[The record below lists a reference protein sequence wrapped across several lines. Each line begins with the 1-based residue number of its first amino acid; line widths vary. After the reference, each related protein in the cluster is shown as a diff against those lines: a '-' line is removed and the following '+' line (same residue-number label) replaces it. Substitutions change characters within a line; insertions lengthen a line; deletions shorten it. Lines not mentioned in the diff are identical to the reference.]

1 MASIL
6 PFRGLR
12 YNTKLSLDLTM
23 VTAPPYDC
31 ISGDLQEELYERHPH
46 NIVRLILGHQGKD
59 DTDAD
64 NRYTRAARCLRQW
77 QDSGVLIRETR
88 PALYLYEQEFTADG
102 QTRIRRGFIARVA
115 LEEFGSG
122 DIHPHEQTFSGPK
135 EDRLKLLQATRT
147 NLSQV
152 FALYPDETN
161 EVMSA
166 IDRRPLARPDLVVAD
181 DHGVINRMWI
191 ITHEETAA
199 EVCSLMH
206 RKPLFIA
213 DGHHR
218 YTTAL
223 NYRKHLQSR
232 GEDVSG
238 HHPAN
243 FTSIMCVSMSDPG
256 LVVFPTHRVLV
267 NFPQVTAAQMQ
278 KALAEHFTW
287 HEYSGAEAVSGRM
300 EERLNESQGVAIGV
314 YLRGDQS
321 SYIAQLKDLSAM
333 DRLAT
338 DHSPEWRRL
347 DVSILH
353 QLVLDRLLP
362 EAFGPQKDLQ
372 TRYVHL
378 ASEAFDAVHED
389 QASVAL
395 LLKPPTVDDV
405 RVIAGNGEL
414 MPQKSTYFYPKLLSG
429 LIMNPLD

>member
-1 MASIL
+1 MAFIL

-12 YNTKLSLDLTM
+12 YNTNQSLDLAM

-31 ISGDLQEELYERHPH
+31 IDETFQKELHDRHPY
-46 NIVRLILGHQGKD
+46 NVVRLILGYQLPG
-59 DTDAD
+59 DTDTD
-64 NRYTRAARCLRQW
+64 NRYTRSARCLKQW
-77 QDSGVLIRETR
+77 QDSNVLIREAR
-88 PALYLYEQEFTADG
+88 PALYLYEQEFTAG
-102 QTRIRRGFIARVA
+102 GTTHVRRGFIARVA

-135 EDRLKLLQATRT
+135 EDRLRLLKATRT

-161 EVMSA
+161 EVMA
-166 IDRRPLARPDLVVAD
+166 AFDGRPLARPDLVVTD

-199 EVCSLMH
+199 DVCALMR

-223 NYRKHLQSR
+223 NYRNWLRSR

-243 FTSIMCVSMSDPG
+243 FTSVMCVSMSDPG

-267 NFPQVTAAQMQ
+267 NFPQVTAEQMRQ
-278 KALAEHFTW
+278 ALAPHFSWKEFT
-287 HEYSGAEAVSGRM
+287 GAEAVSGRL
-300 EERLNESQGVAIGV
+300 EERLAESKSPSIGI

-321 SYIAQLKDLSAM
+321 AYLAQLKDIAVM
-333 DRLAT
+333 DRLAS
-338 DHSPEWRRL
+338 DHSPPWRRL
-347 DVSILH
+347 DVAVLH
-353 QLVLDRLLP
+353 QLVIDRLLP
-362 EAFGPQKDLQ
+362 DAFGPQRGLQ
-372 TRYVHL
+372 IRYVHL
-378 ASEAFDAVHED
+378 AAEAFDAVHENN
-389 QASVAL
+389 ASVAL
-395 LLKPPTVDDV
+395 LLKPPTVNDV
-405 RVIAGNGEL
+405 RIIAGNGEL

-429 LIMNPLD
+429 LVMNPLD